1 VSSTLLV
8 QYVGFT
14 PKRTFREYKFQVREA
29 QDAPREFVLSIA
41 NAAFVTHQVRY
52 QDAPDVCSLKLQSEL
67 AANANHP
74 AVTRYE
80 ISDAD
85 LEIYRLAHTRKTT
98 RYPNMHKAEQ
108 EY

>member
-1 VSSTLLV
+1 VSSALLV

-14 PKRTFREYKFQVREA
+14 PKLSFREYKFQVREA
-29 QDAPREFVLSIA
+29 QDAPRDFILSIS
-41 NAAFVTHQVRY
+41 NAAFVAHQVSY
-52 QDAPDVCSLKLQSEL
+52 QDAPDVCSLKLQREL

-74 AVTRYE
+74 AETRYE

-85 LEIYRLAHTRKTT
+85 LEIYRQAHTRKTS
-98 RYPNMHKAEQ
+98 RYPNMHKVEQ

>member
-14 PKRTFREYKFQVREA
+14 PKRSFREYKFQVREA
-29 QDAPREFVLSIA
+29 QDAPRDFILSIA
-41 NAAFVTHQVRY
+41 NAAFVAHQVRY
-52 QDAPDVCSLKLQSEL
+52 QDAPDLCSLKLQREL

-74 AVTRYE
+74 AETRFE
-80 ISDAD
+80 ISNAD
-85 LEIYRLAHTRKTT
+85 LETYRVAHTRKST